1 MKNEKIKEIY
11 NKKIE
16 DLIRYNYFYYEKN
29 APKIKDSEYD
39 KLRKEIISL
48 EKKYRFLNS
57 KNSPNKIVGFKPSKI
72 FRLNLILHA
81 TLNHWTSHKIIM
93 PVSVKQG

>member
-11 NKKIE
+11 NKKIVN
-16 DLIRYNYFYYEKN
+16 LIKNNYFYYEKN

-48 EKKYRFLNS
+48 
-57 KNSPNKIVGFKPSKI
+57 
-72 FRLNLILHA
+72 
-81 TLNHWTSHKIIM
+81 
-93 PVSVKQG
+93 